1 MDKIISFAP
10 ATTAN
15 VGPGYDIMGY
25 ALMWLGDFCL
35 VEKTEKQAEP
45 VHWRG
50 VSGPMSRFL
59 ENLRPERNAAF
70 VAARYAF
77 TRLVEH
83 YDLDFSV
90 SLTLHKYMP
99 IGSGLG
105 SSSASTVA
113 AVKGVLAAAEKE
125 LPPEDI
131 IDALLLG
138 EETACGTGHPDN
150 VIPSY
155 FGGFFLMMS
164 ENYDDLPAGEKRFHR
179 VEGGKNLI
187 SVIVKPD
194 VSLNTSES
202 RAALNNHIRRSFLE
216 MRGFEPVDILSL
228 VRQQSIKAAEAV
240 LSYQSNDIERLG
252 AIMRNNDLLE
262 IPRGSLIPRFR
273 EVKEAALT
281 AGAYGCS
288 IAGSGPSL
296 VAITDDEQRA
306 PAIRD
311 AMIEAFGDVPSRWLI
326 SPVNNDGA
334 VIVDDIEAF
343 LAAGRPHTNM
353 LPA

>member
-1 MDKIISFAP
+1 MDDCISFAP

-25 ALMWLGDFCL
+25 ALMWLGDFCR
-35 VEKTEKQAEP
+35 VEKTGKKDDP
-45 VHWRG
+45 ILWRG
-50 VSGPMSRFL
+50 VAGPMSRFL
-59 ENLRPERNAAF
+59 EKLKPERNAAF
-70 VAARYAF
+70 VAAQYAF
-77 TRLVEH
+77 MRLREH
-83 YDLDFSV
+83 YDLDFGLA
-90 SLTLHKYMP
+90 LTLYKYMP

-113 AVKGVLAAAEKE
+113 AVKGVLAATEKE
-125 LPPEDI
+125 LPTEEI

-164 ENYDDLPAGEKRFHR
+164 ENYDDLPSGEKRFHR
-179 VEGGKNLI
+179 IEGGLNLVSI
-187 SVIVKPD
+187 IVKPD

-240 LSYQSNDIERLG
+240 LSYQSDDIKRLG

-273 EVKEAALT
+273 DVKEAALS

-296 VAITDDEQRA
+296 VAITDDETKA
-306 PAIRD
+306 VAIRD
-311 AMIEAFGDVPSRWLI
+311 AMREAFGEVPSRWLI
-326 SPVNNDGA
+326 SPVNNEGA
-334 VIVDDIEAF
+334 IIVDDIETF
-343 LAAGRPHTNM
+343 LADCRPHTDM
-353 LPA
+353 LPV